1 MITIIII
8 IEITQPN
15 TLKNMKIIVWNLKG
29 GQGKTVLSLAIAMLE
44 GAYVITNDRHSPID
58 EVIGEDRGLRL
69 KADDPLPSV
78 PAEIDLIYDFGGF
91 PDVRTIEA
99 AKNADYIVVPIIYE
113 SPLEMQVTLNAL
125 REIEAY
131 NKNIVVVVNK
141 AKPNDL
147 ERTESVLKDFGFNYP
162 IFEIKQSTV
171 FSKAVENKKSLQELV
186 DENPLWRIP
195 YSKPLKQVKTLI
207 SHIS

>member
-1 MITIIII
+1 
-8 IEITQPN
+8 
-15 TLKNMKIIVWNLKG
+15 MKIIVWNLKG

-44 GAYVITNDRHSPID
+44 GAYIVTNDRHSPID

-69 KADDPLPSV
+69 KADDPLPEV
-78 PAEIDLIYDFGGF
+78 PDGIDLIYDFGGF

-99 AKNADYIVVPIIYE
+99 AQNADFIVMPIIYE

-147 ERTESVLKDFGFNYP
+147 ERTKDVLADFGFHYP

-171 FSKAVENKKSLQELV
+171 FSKAVESKKSLQELV
-186 DENPLWRIP
+186 DENPLWRLP
-195 YSKPLKQVKTLI
+195 YSKPLKQVKNLI
-207 SHIS
+207 THIS

>member
-1 MITIIII
+1 
-8 IEITQPN
+8 
-15 TLKNMKIIVWNLKG
+15 MKIVIWNLKG

-44 GAYVITNDRHSPID
+44 GAYIVTNDRHSPID

-78 PAEIDLIYDFGGF
+78 PEDIDLIYDFGGF

-99 AKNADYIVVPIIYE
+99 AQNADYIVVPIIYE

-125 REIEAY
+125 REIETY
-131 NKNIVVVVNK
+131 NKNIVVVLNK
-141 AKPNDL
+141 AKPDDF
-147 ERTESVLKDFGFNYP
+147 ERTKSVLAEFGFQYP

-171 FSKAVENKKSLQELV
+171 FSKSVESKKSLQELV

-195 YSKPLKQVKTLI
+195 YSKPLKQVKALI